1 MLQERNTPES
11 ARAKPTAFAWDDPF
25 LLDEQLDADERMVRD
40 SARAYCQ
47 EQLMPRVRDSH
58 RHERF
63 DREVMTEMGALGFLG
78 STIEGYGC
86 AGVNHVCYG
95 LIAREVE
102 RVDSGY
108 RSTMSVQSSLVMYP
122 IHAFGTEEQ
131 RQKYL
136 PGLATGELIGCF
148 GLTEPDHGSD
158 PGGMK
163 TRAKSVDGGYS
174 LKGAKMWITNS
185 PVADVF
191 VVWAKDDSDSIRGFI
206 LEKGMKGLSAPKIE
220 GKFSLR
226 ASITG
231 EIVMDAGQAEA
242 LMAALAEH
250 ELPNG
255 MSYEWTELTYQQIL
269 SGNTAIWIFP
279 LCVLLAFLV
288 LSAQYESWTL
298 PLAVILIVPMVLL
311 SAIGGI
317 WLTGGDNN
325 IFTQIGL
332 IVLVGLAC
340 KNAILIVEFA
350 KDREAHGASAW
361 DAVVE
366 ACRLRLRPILMTSLA
381 FIMGVTPLVFSSGA
395 GSEMRHA
402 MGLAV
407 FSGMIGV
414 TIFGLLLTPVFYL
427 VIRNLVQRFERS
439 DSDESEIPD
448 AVLKGAN

>member
-1 MLQERNTPES
+1 MVPHYNGYLS
-11 ARAKPTAFAWDDPF
+11 A
-25 LLDEQLDADERMVRD
+25 EIN
-40 SARAYCQ
+40 
-47 EQLMPRVRDSH
+47 
-58 RHERF
+58 
-63 DREVMTEMGALGFLG
+63 G
-78 STIEGYGC
+78 SP
-86 AGVNHVCYG
+86 A
-95 LIAREVE
+95 
-102 RVDSGY
+102 
-108 RSTMSVQSSLVMYP
+108 P
-122 IHAFGTEEQ
+122 
-131 RQKYL
+131 
-136 PGLATGELIGCF
+136 
-148 GLTEPDHGSD
+148 
-158 PGGMK
+158 
-163 TRAKSVDGGYS
+163 GYS
-174 LKGAKMWITNS
+174 S
-185 PVADVF
+185 
-191 VVWAKDDSDSIRGFI
+191 
-206 LEKGMKGLSAPKIE
+206 
-220 GKFSLR
+220 
-226 ASITG
+226 
-231 EIVMDAGQAEA
+231 GQAEA
-242 LMAALAEH
+242 LMAALAER

-255 MSYEWTELTYQQIL
+255 MSFEWTELTYQQIL

-317 WLTGGDNN
+317 WVTGGDNN

-350 KDREAHGASAW
+350 KDREEQGASAW

-427 VIRNLVQRFERS
+427 VIRNLVQRFEHS
-439 DSDESEIPD
+439 DSDESEVPD
-448 AVLKGAN
+448 VVLKGAN